1 MNKVTV
7 TVPATTANIG
17 VGFDCLGAALTM
29 TNEFQFEVVDSD
41 TQLKIMVEGEEAHKV
56 GVGES
61 NLIYRSLVH
70 LYQHIEQTPPPLEIT
85 IKLGVPLSRG
95 LGSSATAIIGGLLGA
110 NSLAGHPLN
119 QWEIMEMAIAIEGH
133 PDNVVPALRGNCL
146 LSVEDQGAWQISPI
160 PWHQNIIPI
169 VAIPNFELSTRE
181 ARSVLPTE
189 YSRSDAIF
197 NISRMGLLIRGLET
211 NNSAWLKTA
220 LADKLHQPY
229 RQQLI
234 KGYQEV
240 QQAALGAGAYGMVIS
255 GAGPTLLALTA
266 PEQAKQVV
274 ISMMTAWQSL
284 GVESQVRSL
293 AINGSGAKVICN

>member
-41 TQLKIMVEGEEAHKV
+41 TQLKIIVEGAEAHKV
-56 GVGES
+56 ATGES
-61 NLIYRSLVH
+61 NLIYRSLVQ

-110 NSLAGHPLN
+110 NSLAGHPLS

-146 LSVEDQGAWQISPI
+146 LSVEDQGEWQISPI

-169 VAIPNFELSTRE
+169 VAIPNFELSTKE

-189 YSRSDAIF
+189 YSRRDAIF
-197 NISRMGLLIRGLET
+197 NISRMGLLIRALAT
-211 NNSAWLKTA
+211 NNIPWLKTA

-240 QQAALGAGAYGMVIS
+240 QQAALGAGAHGMVIS

-266 PEQAKQVV
+266 PERADQVV
-274 ISMMTAWQSL
+274 TSMITAWQSL

>member
-41 TQLKIMVEGEEAHKV
+41 TRLKIMVEGEEAHKV
-56 GVGES
+56 ATGES
-61 NLIYRSLVH
+61 NLIYRSLVQ

-110 NSLAGHPLN
+110 NSLAGHPLS
-119 QWEIMEMAIAIEGH
+119 QREIMEMAIAIEGH
-133 PDNVVPALRGNCL
+133 PDNVVPALLGNCL
-146 LSVEDQGAWQISPI
+146 LSVEDQGEWQISPI

-181 ARSVLPTE
+181 ARSVLPTQ
-189 YSRSDAIF
+189 YSRRDAIF

-211 NNSAWLKTA
+211 NNPAWLKTA

-255 GAGPTLLALTA
+255 GAGPTLLTLTA
-266 PEQAKQVV
+266 PELAEQVV
-274 ISMMTAWQSL
+274 ASMRTAWQSL
-284 GVESQVRSL
+284 GVDSQVRSL
-293 AINGSGAKVICN
+293 AINTSGAKVICK